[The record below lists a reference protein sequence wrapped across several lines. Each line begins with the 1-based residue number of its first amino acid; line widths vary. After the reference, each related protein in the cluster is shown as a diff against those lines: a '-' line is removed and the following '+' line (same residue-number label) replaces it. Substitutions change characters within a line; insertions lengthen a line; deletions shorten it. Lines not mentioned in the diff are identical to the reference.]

1 MYVFFSKTKMSDRYI
16 KKIETIF
23 YFYFTV
29 CNYALES
36 MCMPTTSMH
45 PANTIGATIIFS
57 YTDEKTIQISKSSM
71 NERFISQKLFSAKDE

>member
-1 MYVFFSKTKMSDRYI
+1 MYVFFQKQRCLIDTS

>member
-23 YFYFTV
+23 YFYFRV
-29 CNYALES
+29 CNYALGS

-57 YTDEKTIQISKSSM
+57 YTDEKMIPVSL
-71 NERFISQKLFSAKDE
+71 N

>member
-1 MYVFFSKTKMSDRYI
+1 
-16 KKIETIF
+16 
-23 YFYFTV
+23 
-29 CNYALES
+29 
-36 MCMPTTSMH
+36 MPTTSMH